1 MRNEPPSRWP
11 SGGAPDSGGPTP
23 GSAPITRS
31 GRNQQN
37 SYGSP
42 PRWGNTGRATAKG
55 DLDSKFGSRSSWG
68 ARPVPKPAAA
78 EGARDTQPPPSGP
91 TRSSGNSGT
100 GPGVPGHR
108 DPNISSGPLAPRPRR
123 NDTPPQL
130 SFRAEEEYQRTE
142 QARDTPPVRPR
153 WGARPT
159 DDRRPEVS
167 NLFPSGEAQSISPG
181 LRKQGSINYTREL
194 DRVGTESSVVGGG
207 GQSESPSVKATHS
220 GLGQSIAAD
229 RESPVY
235 STDTPKTP
243 NIIRT
248 FEYHSRQTLVGTEY
262 SPPTG
267 KKSSMIEEISAT
279 YVPTGAKLPS
289 LAKTGEGSAEER
301 NTEESNAEQRNA
313 QGEEAKITEF
323 IAPDRATKG
332 LRTRPLTPAELE
344 YERRQSAKVRE
355 KSRRRGFGTGESAI
369 LEEGEGPL
377 TGKAAKKAKKAK
389 KREKRV
395 EAVPAMIPLY
405 LPEYISVANLARAV
419 KMRLDDFIVQ
429 MQNMG
434 FEDVSYDHVMNAE
447 VAGLI
452 AMEYG
457 YEPIADTSKEEDLFP
472 RYVLIFHFSGRI

>member
-1 MRNEPPSRWP
+1 MRNEPPSRR
-11 SGGAPDSGGPTP
+11 SSEGASDNRGPTP
-23 GSAPITRS
+23 GSAPITRY
-31 GRNQQN
+31 GIQRN
-37 SYGSP
+37 SYGPHSK
-42 PRWGNTGRATAKG
+42 WSSTGRATAKG
-55 DLDSKFGSRSSWG
+55 DQDSKFGSRPSWSV
-68 ARPVPKPAAA
+68 RPAAA
-78 EGARDTQPPPSGP
+78 EGGARDTQPPPSGP
-91 TRSSGNSGT
+91 TRPWGGSGT

-108 DPNISSGPLAPRPRR
+108 DSNISSGPLAPRPRR
-123 NDTPPQL
+123 NDTPPQF
-130 SFRAEEEYQRTE
+130 SFRAKEEYQRTE
-142 QARDTPPVRPR
+142 QARDTPPIRTY

-159 DDRRPEVS
+159 DDMRPEVS
-167 NLFPSGEAQSISPG
+167 NVFPSGEAQSSSPG

-194 DRVGTESSVVGGG
+194 DRVGTESSIVVGEG

-243 NIIRT
+243 DDIRT
-248 FEYHSRQTLVGTEY
+248 FEDHSRQVLGGTEY
-262 SPPTG
+262 SPPTR

-279 YVPTGAKLPS
+279 YAPTGAKLPS
-289 LAKTGEGSAEER
+289 LAKTGEGNAEER
-301 NTEESNAEQRNA
+301 NTEQSNAEQRNA
-313 QGEEAKITEF
+313 QEGKTRVTEF
-323 IAPDRATKG
+323 IGPDHATEG

-344 YERRQSAKVRE
+344 YERRQSAKARE
-355 KSRRRGFGTGESAI
+355 KSRRRGLGTGESAI
-369 LEEGEGPL
+369 LEEGEGPV

-395 EAVPAMIPLY
+395 EAAPAMVPLY